1 MARRSVLL
9 LEVVVC
15 ILFRWFLISYK
26 MTLDVFATKF
36 EETTEASPEL
46 VRNGDAMSVANTK
59 ARYAR
64 NSLILLGAGPL
75 FIAVAFADHGRN
87 DHELARPE

>member
-1 MARRSVLL
+1 MYPISLVLDFLQNDIRR
-9 LEVVVC
+9 
-15 ILFRWFLISYK
+15 FR
-26 MTLDVFATKF
+26 TKF

-59 ARYAR
+59 ARCAR